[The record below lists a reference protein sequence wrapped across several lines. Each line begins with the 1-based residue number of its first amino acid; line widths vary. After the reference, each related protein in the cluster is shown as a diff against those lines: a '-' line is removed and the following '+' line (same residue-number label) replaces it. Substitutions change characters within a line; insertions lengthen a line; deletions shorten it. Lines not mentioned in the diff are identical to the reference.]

1 MASKKDKNYYSK
13 GGRGGRAEVV
23 SGPLAGEYKLPEEEK
38 ELREAATAAR
48 KAVSAEDQASGLKG
62 RRLADRNKQ
71 RENAGKTEAMESN
84 DKRKQDLIKQG
95 AWRTSPLLSSGED
108 TVATKKDTK
117 KPTAK
122 KEETAKPEA
131 KKPAAKKKNATDAAV
146 ERMNETAEKEKAK
159 PKGKKT
165 SEPKTRP
172 NKISDVEIKE
182 NPITAV
188 TKPSTGETPTNEYT
202 KIPKSTP
209 VVNDDGGMPKGKGP
223 KTKTVV
229 NDDGG
234 MPKGKGPQQVPRS
247 DSSGNTVDLN
257 RFNKLPQ
264 SKKTTP
270 GYDKLTPEQKAE
282 YDDLRAQ
289 GYSEISPRKSEDS
302 APKDSAPK
310 DSAPQSRG
318 DGRRFILN
326 TDKSGMSEPV
336 YGTADEAKANAE
348 RIRKLRDMKET
359 GKRDTTPKP
368 QSAPASEPAT
378 APEAEPTKPS
388 FGSRIRGWISGSG
401 GKGGAPTAGAGAP
414 PNPPRPTSGSGG
426 APPPPPPGGGVKP
439 GGGSYPPPAPPG
451 GGSGGGY
458 PPPAPPA
465 PPSGGGGNTY
475 APQNTSKNY
484 GRNMNGAVVNDT
496 SSNNAFQG
504 NNNTFG
510 NNSFN
515 AGNIGGGGMAIST
528 GGNATTDGPGMA
540 VSTGGNAH
548 VRGHNA
554 TRQGRP
560 TTNNP
565 RTQQP

>member
-38 ELREAATAAR
+38 EMRDAVSAAR

-62 RRLADRNKQ
+62 RRLADRKEK
-71 RENAGKTEAMESN
+71 REAAGPTEALASN
-84 DKRKQDLIKQG
+84 EERKKKLVSEG

-122 KEETAKPEA
+122 K
-131 KKPAAKKKNATDAAV
+131 KNATDAAV

-159 PKGKKT
+159 PKSKKPGANKKT
-165 SEPKTRP
+165 
-172 NKISDVEIKE
+172 
-182 NPITAV
+182 
-188 TKPSTGETPTNEYT
+188 PT
-202 KIPKSTP
+202 PKSTP
-209 VVNDDGGMPKGKGP
+209 VVNDDGGMPKGKGTP
-223 KTKTVV
+223 TSGPVV
-229 NDDGG
+229 NDDSALA
-234 MPKGKGPQQVPRS
+234 GKGSTVPPQVPRS

-257 RFNKLPQ
+257 RFTKKPEA
-264 SKKTTP
+264 KKTTP
-270 GYDKLTPEQKAE
+270 GYDKLTPEQKTE
-282 YDDLRAQ
+282 YDDLAAQ
-289 GYSEISPRKSEDS
+289 GYREISPRKSESSEDVGVITYGSSDEDS
-302 APKDSAPK
+302 APDTSSPK
-310 DSAPQSRG
+310 PRG

-326 TDKSGMSEPV
+326 TDKSGKSEPV
-336 YGTADEAKANAE
+336 YGTAEEAKANAE

-359 GKRDTTPKP
+359 GSRDTTPKP
-368 QSAPASEPAT
+368 QSAPASEPVS

-414 PNPPRPTSGSGG
+414 PSPPRPTSGSGG
-426 APPPPPPGGGVKP
+426 GTPPPPPPGGGYVTP
-439 GGGSYPPPAPPG
+439 GAGFPPPTPPTGGGAGGSTPPS
-451 GGSGGGY
+451 GGSG
-458 PPPAPPA
+458 
-465 PPSGGGGNTY
+465 GGGGNTY

-484 GRNMNGAVVNDT
+484 NRSMNGAVINDT

>member
-38 ELREAATAAR
+38 ELREAASAAR
-48 KAVSAEDQASGLKG
+48 KAVSAEDEASGLRG
-62 RRLADRNKQ
+62 RRLADRKEQ
-71 RENAGKTEAMESN
+71 REKAGKTEAMESN
-84 DKRKQDLIKQG
+84 DKRKQELIKQG

-108 TVATKKDTK
+108 TVATKKESK

-122 KEETAKPEA
+122 KEETAKPET
-131 KKPAAKKKNATDAAV
+131 KKPSTKKKNATDAAV

-159 PKGKKT
+159 PKEKAK
-165 SEPKTRP
+165 SK
-172 NKISDVEIKE
+172 
-182 NPITAV
+182 
-188 TKPSTGETPTNEYT
+188 KPSAAKNTMGKVTL
-202 KIPKSTP
+202 
-209 VVNDDGGMPKGKGP
+209 DDGGIPKGGEIQGSGSV
-223 KTKTVV
+223 TL
-229 NDDGG
+229 DDSALA
-234 MPKGKGPQQVPRS
+234 GKGSNVPPQVPRS

-257 RFNKLPQ
+257 RFTKKPEA
-264 SKKTTP
+264 KKTTP

-282 YDDLRAQ
+282 YDDLHAQ
-289 GYSEISPRKSEDS
+289 GYRELSTRKSESSEDVGVVTYGSSEDDDS
-302 APKDSAPK
+302 APDTSAPK
-310 DSAPQSRG
+310 PRG

-326 TDKSGMSEPV
+326 TDKSGKSEPV
-336 YGTADEAKANAE
+336 YGTAEEAKANAE

-359 GKRDTTPKP
+359 GSRDTTPKP

-378 APEAEPTKPS
+378 APEAEPSKPS
-388 FGSRIRGWISGSG
+388 FGSRIRGWITGSG

-426 APPPPPPGGGVKP
+426 AAPPPPPPPGGGYI
-439 GGGSYPPPAPPG
+439 GGGGGFPPPTPPTG
-451 GGSGGGY
+451 GGT
-458 PPPAPPA
+458 
-465 PPSGGGGNTY
+465 PPSGGGGGGSTTY

-484 GRNMNGAVVNDT
+484 NRNMSGAVINDT

-548 VRGHNA
+548 VRAHNA
-554 TRQGRP
+554 TRPGRP

>member
-13 GGRGGRAEVV
+13 GGRGGRAEIV

-62 RRLADRNKQ
+62 RRLADRKEK
-71 RENAGKTEAMESN
+71 RETASKSEATESN

-146 ERMNETAEKEKAK
+146 ERMNDTAEKEKAK
-159 PKGKKT
+159 PK
-165 SEPKTRP
+165 
-172 NKISDVEIKE
+172 
-182 NPITAV
+182 
-188 TKPSTGETPTNEYT
+188 KPSASKNTPA
-202 KIPKSTP
+202 PKSTP
-209 VVNDDGGMPKGKGP
+209 VVNDDGGMPKGTGP
-223 KTKTVV
+223 KTEAVV

-257 RFNKLPQ
+257 RFNKKPKKKNEGAKDEPAPASASAPAPATGN
-264 SKKTTP
+264 SK
-270 GYDKLTPEQKAE
+270 YDSLTPEQKAE

-302 APKDSAPK
+302 GESAPA
-310 DSAPQSRG
+310 SQPRG
-318 DGRRFILN
+318 DGKKFILN
-326 TDKSGMSEPV
+326 GDKSGKSEPV

-388 FGSRIRGWISGSG
+388 FGSRIRGWIAGSG

-426 APPPPPPGGGVKP
+426 AAPPPPPGGGVKP
-439 GGGSYPPPAPPG
+439 GGGSYPPPAPPTG
-451 GGSGGGY
+451 GGSGGF
-458 PPPAPPA
+458 APPA

>member
-38 ELREAATAAR
+38 ELREAASAAR
-48 KAVSAEDQASGLKG
+48 KAVSAEDEASGLRG
-62 RRLADRNKQ
+62 RRLADRKKQ

-84 DKRKQDLIKQG
+84 DKRKQELIKQG

-108 TVATKKDTK
+108 TVATKKESK

-122 KEETAKPEA
+122 KEETEKPEA
-131 KKPAAKKKNATDAAV
+131 KKPSTKKKNATDAAV

-159 PKGKKT
+159 PKSK
-165 SEPKTRP
+165 
-172 NKISDVEIKE
+172 
-182 NPITAV
+182 
-188 TKPSTGETPTNEYT
+188 KPSAAKNTMGKVTL
-202 KIPKSTP
+202 
-209 VVNDDGGMPKGKGP
+209 DDGGIPKGGEIQASGSV
-223 KTKTVV
+223 TL
-229 NDDGG
+229 DDSALA
-234 MPKGKGPQQVPRS
+234 GKGSTVPPQVPRS

-257 RFNKLPQ
+257 RFTKKPEA
-264 SKKTTP
+264 KKTTTS

-282 YDDLRAQ
+282 YDDLHAQ
-289 GYSEISPRKSEDS
+289 GYREISPRKSESSEDVGVVTYGSSEDDDS
-302 APKDSAPK
+302 APDTSAPK
-310 DSAPQSRG
+310 PRG

-326 TDKSGMSEPV
+326 TDKSGKSEPV
-336 YGTADEAKANAE
+336 YGTAEEAKANAE

-359 GKRDTTPKP
+359 GSRDTTPKP

-378 APEAEPTKPS
+378 APEAEPSKPS
-388 FGSRIRGWISGSG
+388 FGSRIRGWITGSG

-426 APPPPPPGGGVKP
+426 AAPPPPPPPGGGYT
-439 GGGSYPPPAPPG
+439 GGGGGFPPPTPPTG
-451 GGSGGGY
+451 GGT
-458 PPPAPPA
+458 
-465 PPSGGGGNTY
+465 PPSGGGGGGSTTY

-484 GRNMNGAVVNDT
+484 NRNMSGAVINDT

-548 VRGHNA
+548 VRAHNA
-554 TRQGRP
+554 TRPGRP

>member
-1 MASKKDKNYYSK
+1 MASKKDKSYYSK

-62 RRLADRNKQ
+62 RSLANQKEK
-71 RENAGKTEAMESN
+71 REKASKSEAMESN
-84 DKRKQDLIKQG
+84 DARKQKLITDG
-95 AWRTSPLLSSGED
+95 AWRTSPLLKSGED
-108 TVATKKDTK
+108 TVATKKDSK
-117 KPTAK
+117 KPV
-122 KEETAKPEA
+122 
-131 KKPAAKKKNATDAAV
+131 AKKKNATDAAV
-146 ERMNETAEKEKAK
+146 ERMGESAEKEKAK
-159 PKGKKT
+159 PKSKK
-165 SEPKTRP
+165 PGA
-172 NKISDVEIKE
+172 N
-182 NPITAV
+182 
-188 TKPSTGETPTNEYT
+188 
-202 KIPKSTP
+202 KSTP
-209 VVNDDGGMPKGKGP
+209 APKNTAGKVVNDDGGIPKGGEVQAS
-223 KTKTVV
+223 TSVTL
-229 NDDGG
+229 DDSALA
-234 MPKGKGPQQVPRS
+234 GKGTNVPKQVPRS

-257 RFNKLPQ
+257 RFNKKPD
-264 SKKTTP
+264 KKD
-270 GYDKLTPEQKAE
+270 GFRDKYPALADAEDNMSPAEKAQNKADMDAVGDKWE
-282 YDDLRAQ
+282 ADMNADA
-289 GYSEISPRKSEDS
+289 
-302 APKDSAPK
+302 APKP
-310 DSAPQSRG
+310 RG
-318 DGRRFILN
+318 DGKKFILN
-326 TDKSGMSEPV
+326 TDKSGKSEPV

-359 GKRDTTPKP
+359 GSRDTTPKP

-388 FGSRIRGWISGSG
+388 FGSRIRGWIAGSG
-401 GKGGAPTAGAGAP
+401 GKGGAPTAGSGAP

-426 APPPPPPGGGVKP
+426 AAPPPPPGGGVKP
-439 GGGSYPPPAPPG
+439 GGGSYPPPAPPTG
-451 GGSGGGY
+451 GGSGSGF
-458 PPPAPPA
+458 APPA
-465 PPSGGGGNTY
+465 PPTGGGGNTY

-484 GRNMNGAVVNDT
+484 GRSMDGAVVNDA
-496 SSNNAFQG
+496 SSANAFQG

>member
-48 KAVSAEDQASGLKG
+48 KAVGAEDQASGLKG
-62 RRLADRNKQ
+62 RRLADRKEK
-71 RENAGKTEAMESN
+71 RETASKSEAMESN
-84 DKRKQDLIKQG
+84 DKRKQELIKQG

-159 PKGKKT
+159 PKKPSANKKT
-165 SEPKTRP
+165 P
-172 NKISDVEIKE
+172 
-182 NPITAV
+182 A
-188 TKPSTGETPTNEYT
+188 
-202 KIPKSTP
+202 PKSTP

-223 KTKTVV
+223 KTEAVV

-257 RFNKLPQ
+257 RFNKKPEA
-264 SKKTTP
+264 KKTTP
-270 GYDKLTPEQKAE
+270 GYDKLTPEQKTE
-282 YDDLRAQ
+282 YDDLAAQ
-289 GYSEISPRKSEDS
+289 GYRELSPRKSEDS

-310 DSAPQSRG
+310 DSAPQARG

-439 GGGSYPPPAPPG
+439 GGGSYPPPAPPTG
-451 GGSGGGY
+451 GGSGGFA
-458 PPPAPPA
+458 PPAPPA

-475 APQNTSKNY
+475 APQDSSKNY
-484 GRNMNGAVVNDT
+484 GRNMNGAIINDT
-496 SSNNAFQG
+496 SNNSNFQG

-515 AGNIGGGGMAIST
+515 AGNIGGGGMALST
-528 GGNATTDGPGMA
+528 GGNATTSGNGSAM
-540 VSTGGNAH
+540 STGGNAH

>member
-62 RRLADRNKQ
+62 RSLANQKEK
-71 RENAGKTEAMESN
+71 REKASKSEAMESN
-84 DKRKQDLIKQG
+84 DARKQKLITDG
-95 AWRTSPLLSSGED
+95 AWRTSPLLKSGED
-108 TVATKKDTK
+108 TVATKKDSK
-117 KPTAK
+117 KPAAK
-122 KEETAKPEA
+122 KEETAKPGA

-159 PKGKKT
+159 PKKPSANKKT
-165 SEPKTRP
+165 P
-172 NKISDVEIKE
+172 
-182 NPITAV
+182 A
-188 TKPSTGETPTNEYT
+188 
-202 KIPKSTP
+202 PKSTP

-223 KTKTVV
+223 KTEAVV

-257 RFNKLPQ
+257 RFNKKPET
-264 SKKTTP
+264 KKTTP
-270 GYDKLTPEQKAE
+270 GYDKLTPEQKTE

-302 APKDSAPK
+302 APKDSAPQ
-310 DSAPQSRG
+310 ARG
-318 DGRRFILN
+318 DGKKFILN
-326 TDKSGMSEPV
+326 TDKSGNSEPV

-348 RIRKLRDMKET
+348 RIRKLREMKAN
-359 GKRDTTPKP
+359 GSRDTTPKP

-388 FGSRIRGWISGSG
+388 FGSRIRGWISGAG
-401 GKGGAPTAGAGAP
+401 GKGGAPTAGSGAP

-439 GGGSYPPPAPPG
+439 GGGGYPPPSPPPG
-451 GGSGGGY
+451 GGSGGY

-475 APQNTSKNY
+475 APQDSSKNY
-484 GRNMNGAVVNDT
+484 GRNMNGAIVNDA
-496 SSNNAFQG
+496 SNNSNFQG

-515 AGNIGGGGMAIST
+515 AGNIGGGGSAMST
-528 GGNATTDGPGMA
+528 GGDATTSGSGSAM
-540 VSTGGNAH
+540 STGGNAH

-560 TTNNP
+560 TTRSP

>member
-13 GGRGGRAEVV
+13 GGRGGRAEIV

-62 RRLADRNKQ
+62 RRLADRKEK
-71 RENAGKTEAMESN
+71 RETASKSEATDSN

-131 KKPAAKKKNATDAAV
+131 KKPASKKKNATDAAV
-146 ERMNETAEKEKAK
+146 ERMNDTTEKEKAK
-159 PKGKKT
+159 PKKPGANKNSVGK
-165 SEPKTRP
+165 
-172 NKISDVEIKE
+172 
-182 NPITAV
+182 
-188 TKPSTGETPTNEYT
+188 
-202 KIPKSTP
+202 
-209 VVNDDGGMPKGKGP
+209 VVLGDDGKPKGPELGEVQASSSIKL
-223 KTKTVV
+223 
-229 NDDGG
+229 DDSALA
-234 MPKGKGPQQVPRS
+234 GKGTNVPKQVPRS

-257 RFNKLPQ
+257 RFTKKPEKKDGFRDKYPALADAEDKMSPEEKAQNKADMDAV
-264 SKKTTP
+264 
-270 GYDKLTPEQKAE
+270 GDKWEADMNETATKDA
-282 YDDLRAQ
+282 
-289 GYSEISPRKSEDS
+289 
-302 APKDSAPK
+302 APKP
-310 DSAPQSRG
+310 RG
-318 DGRRFILN
+318 DGKKFILN
-326 TDKSGMSEPV
+326 GDKSGKSEPV
-336 YGTADEAKANAE
+336 YGDASEAKANAE

-359 GKRDTTPKP
+359 GSRDTTPKP

-388 FGSRIRGWISGSG
+388 FGSRIRGWIAGSG

-439 GGGSYPPPAPPG
+439 GGGSYPPPAPPTG
-451 GGSGGGY
+451 GGSGGF
-458 PPPAPPA
+458 APPA

-540 VSTGGNAH
+540 VSTAGNAH

>member
-38 ELREAATAAR
+38 EMRDAVSAAR
-48 KAVSAEDQASGLKG
+48 KAVSAEDQASGLRG
-62 RRLADRNKQ
+62 RRLADRKEK
-71 RENAGKTEAMESN
+71 RETAGPTEALASN
-84 DKRKQDLIKQG
+84 EERKQKLMSEG
-95 AWRTSPLLSSGED
+95 AWRTSPLLSSGEN

-131 KKPAAKKKNATDAAV
+131 KKPTAKKKNATDAAV

-159 PKGKKT
+159 PKSKKPGANKNT
-165 SEPKTRP
+165 PAPK
-172 NKISDVEIKE
+172 
-182 NPITAV
+182 
-188 TKPSTGETPTNEYT
+188 PTQ
-202 KIPKSTP
+202 
-209 VVNDDGGMPKGKGP
+209 VVNDDSAIAGKGS
-223 KTKTVV
+223 TV
-229 NDDGG
+229 
-234 MPKGKGPQQVPRS
+234 PPQVPRS
-247 DSSGNTVDLN
+247 DSSGNTVDLS
-257 RFNKLPQ
+257 RFTKKPAKKDEGAKDEAAPAPATGN
-264 SKKTTP
+264 SK
-270 GYDKLTPEQKAE
+270 YDSLTPEQKAE

-302 APKDSAPK
+302 GESAPA
-310 DSAPQSRG
+310 SQPRG

-326 TDKSGMSEPV
+326 TDKSGKSEPV
-336 YGTADEAKANAE
+336 YGTAEEAKANAE

-359 GKRDTTPKP
+359 GSRDTTPKP

-388 FGSRIRGWISGSG
+388 FGSRIRGWIAGSG

-414 PNPPRPTSGSGG
+414 PSPPRPTSGSGG
-426 APPPPPPGGGVKP
+426 GTPPPPPPGGGYVTP
-439 GGGSYPPPAPPG
+439 GAGFPPPTPPTG
-451 GGSGGGY
+451 GGSGGST
-458 PPPAPPA
+458 
-465 PPSGGGGNTY
+465 PPSGGSGGGGGNTY

-484 GRNMNGAVVNDT
+484 NRSMNGAVINDT

-515 AGNIGGGGMAIST
+515 AGNIGGGGGMAIST

-548 VRGHNA
+548 VRAHNA
-554 TRQGRP
+554 TRPSRP

>member
-13 GGRGGRAEVV
+13 GGRGGRAEIV

-62 RRLADRNKQ
+62 RRLANQKEK
-71 RENAGKTEAMESN
+71 REKASKSEAMESN
-84 DKRKQDLIKQG
+84 DARKQKLITDG
-95 AWRTSPLLSSGED
+95 AWRTSPLLKSGED
-108 TVATKKDTK
+108 TVATKKDSK
-117 KPTAK
+117 KPAAK
-122 KEETAKPEA
+122 KEEAAKPEA
-131 KKPAAKKKNATDAAV
+131 KKPTPKKKNATDAAV

-159 PKGKKT
+159 PKSKKPGANKNTPAPKNTTGK
-165 SEPKTRP
+165 
-172 NKISDVEIKE
+172 
-182 NPITAV
+182 
-188 TKPSTGETPTNEYT
+188 
-202 KIPKSTP
+202 
-209 VVNDDGGMPKGKGP
+209 VVNDDGGIPKGGEVQAS
-223 KTKTVV
+223 TSVTL
-229 NDDGG
+229 DDSALA
-234 MPKGKGPQQVPRS
+234 GKGTNVPKQVPRS

-257 RFNKLPQ
+257 RFTKKPEKKDGFRDKYPALADVEDKMSPEEKAQNKADMDAV
-264 SKKTTP
+264 
-270 GYDKLTPEQKAE
+270 GDKWEA
-282 YDDLRAQ
+282 DMNADA
-289 GYSEISPRKSEDS
+289 
-302 APKDSAPK
+302 APKP
-310 DSAPQSRG
+310 RG
-318 DGRRFILN
+318 DGKKFILN
-326 TDKSGMSEPV
+326 GDKSGKSEPV
-336 YGTADEAKANAE
+336 YGDATEAKANAE
-348 RIRKLRDMKET
+348 RIRKLREMKAN
-359 GKRDTTPKP
+359 GSRDTTPKP

-378 APEAEPTKPS
+378 APEAKPTKPS
-388 FGSRIRGWISGSG
+388 FGSRIRGWIAGSG

-426 APPPPPPGGGVKP
+426 GAPPPPPGGGVKP
-439 GGGSYPPPAPPG
+439 GGGSYPPPAPPTG
-451 GGSGGGY
+451 GGSGGF
-458 PPPAPPA
+458 APPA

>member
-1 MASKKDKNYYSK
+1 MASKKDKSYYSK

-62 RRLADRNKQ
+62 RSLANKKEQ
-71 RENAGKTEAMESN
+71 REKASKSEAMESN

-108 TVATKKDTK
+108 TVATKKETK

-131 KKPAAKKKNATDAAV
+131 KKKNATDAAV
-146 ERMNETAEKEKAK
+146 ERMNDTAEKEKAK
-159 PKGKKT
+159 PKSKKPGANKNTPAPKNPAGK
-165 SEPKTRP
+165 
-172 NKISDVEIKE
+172 
-182 NPITAV
+182 
-188 TKPSTGETPTNEYT
+188 
-202 KIPKSTP
+202 

-223 KTKTVV
+223 KTEAVV

-257 RFNKLPQ
+257 RFTKKPEA
-264 SKKTTP
+264 KKTTP
-270 GYDKLTPEQKAE
+270 GYDKLTPEQKTE
-282 YDDLRAQ
+282 YDDLAAQ
-289 GYSEISPRKSEDS
+289 GYREISPRKSESSEDVGVITYGS
-302 APKDSAPK
+302 SDKDSAPDTSSPK
-310 DSAPQSRG
+310 PRG

-326 TDKSGMSEPV
+326 TDKSGKSEPV

-359 GKRDTTPKP
+359 GSRDTTPKP

-388 FGSRIRGWISGSG
+388 FGSRIRGWITGSG

-414 PNPPRPTSGSGG
+414 PSPPRPTSGSGG
-426 APPPPPPGGGVKP
+426 GAPPPPPGGGYVTP
-439 GGGSYPPPAPPG
+439 GAGIPPPTPPTG
-451 GGSGGGY
+451 GGSGGSGGS
-458 PPPAPPA
+458 
-465 PPSGGGGNTY
+465 SGGGGNTY

-484 GRNMNGAVVNDT
+484 NRSMNGAVINDT

-565 RTQQP
+565 RTQHP

>member
-48 KAVSAEDQASGLKG
+48 KAVGAEDQASGLKG
-62 RRLADRNKQ
+62 RRLADRKEK

-108 TVATKKDTK
+108 TVATKKDSK

-188 TKPSTGETPTNEYT
+188 TEPFTGETPTNEYT

-209 VVNDDGGMPKGKGP
+209 VVNDDGGMPKGKGTP
-223 KTKTVV
+223 TSGPVV
-229 NDDGG
+229 NDDSAIA
-234 MPKGKGPQQVPRS
+234 GKGSTVPPQVPRS
-247 DSSGNTVDLN
+247 DSSGNTVDTN
-257 RFNKLPQ
+257 RFD
-264 SKKTTP
+264 KKPKAKETTP
-270 GYDKLTPEQKAE
+270 GYDKLTPEQKTE
-282 YDDLRAQ
+282 YDDLAAQ
-289 GYSEISPRKSEDS
+289 GYREISPRKSESSEDVGVVTYGSSDEDS
-302 APKDSAPK
+302 APDTSSPK
-310 DSAPQSRG
+310 PRG

-326 TDKSGMSEPV
+326 TDKSGKSEPV

-359 GKRDTTPKP
+359 GSRDTTPKP
-368 QSAPASEPAT
+368 QSAPASESAI

-388 FGSRIRGWISGSG
+388 FGSRIRGWIAGSG

-426 APPPPPPGGGVKP
+426 AAPPPPPGGGYTT
-439 GGGSYPPPAPPG
+439 GGGGFPPPT
-451 GGSGGGY
+451 
-458 PPPAPPA
+458 
-465 PPSGGGGNTY
+465 PPSGGSGGGNTY

-484 GRNMNGAVVNDT
+484 NRNMSGAVINDT